1 MYTLQDVHKQFAES
15 FPVNEIRPFAYLLS
29 KRIQEGHI
37 CIAVKDVLNNPEIP
51 YEVTSLP
58 DLNAM
63 KSMVSDFKNANT
75 PFVLH
80 DDNLYFQRYFKYET
94 DILRLVGEKIES
106 GKSSVDQRKEQIEKC
121 RSIIN
126 ELQADHTLTGL
137 DDAEKVDWQL
147 VAAIRSLLHDFSII
161 TGGPGTGKTKTLSK
175 ILRILYAIQPDAKIA
190 LAAPTGKASM
200 RMFES
205 LRDSAKEFPS
215 EIVEKIN
222 QLQPSTIHVLL
233 GYVKDSIYFKYNS
246 DNRLPHDWIIVDE
259 ASMIDVPMFA
269 KLMGALGEQ
278 TRIILLGDKD
288 QLASVEAGSLL
299 GDLCQPMKRTN
310 HLSPADAEW
319 INTFIV
325 ESERKISQ
333 PFISSNNHLLADH
346 ITELKLSHR
355 FRALGEIGVLSRLII
370 GNKQQELE
378 KMIDNTSSP
387 EIAFDQEYSA
397 GLLEAFVQGY
407 EAYLSETN
415 IKEALK
421 KFNQLRVLVTVKEG
435 KGGLYEINKKIE
447 TILQQ
452 KRKINK
458 DKEFYINRPVI
469 ITRNNYE
476 LGLLNGDVGIIRPDK
491 EKQPRVWFEDGESP
505 EGVRGILPA
514 YINDCETVFAMTIHK
529 SQGSEFDNVMV
540 VLPDDNENK
549 LLTGELIY
557 TGVTRAKKSVIVQ
570 GKKETILTGAAKTV
584 QRGSGIQTRIN
595 IKQD

>member
-1 MYTLQDVHKQFAES
+1 MYTIQDIHKQFAES
-15 FPVNEIRPFAYLLS
+15 FPVNDIRPFAYLLS

-37 CIAVKDVLNNPEIP
+37 CISVKDVLNSTEIP
-51 YEVTSLP
+51 YEVKSLP
-58 DLNAM
+58 DFNAM
-63 KSMVSDFKNANT
+63 KSMVSDSNNANT

-94 DILRLVGEKIES
+94 AIIQLIREKIDS
-106 GKSSVDQRKEQIEKC
+106 GKSYVNHRKAQIEKC
-121 RSIIN
+121 RSVIN
-126 ELQADHTLTGL
+126 ELQADHSLSGL
-137 DDAEKVDWQL
+137 DEAEKVDWQL
-147 VAAIRSLLHDFSII
+147 VAAIRSLLHNFSII

-175 ILRILYAIQPDAKIA
+175 ILRILYTIHPDAKIV

-205 LRDSAKEFPS
+205 LRESTKDFPS
-215 EIVEKIN
+215 DVVEKIN
-222 QLQPSTIHVLL
+222 QLEPSTIHKLL

-246 DNRLPHDWIIVDE
+246 ENRLTHDWVIVDE

-269 KLMGALGEQ
+269 KLMGALGEH

-299 GDLCQPMKRTN
+299 GDLCEPMKRTN

-319 INTFIV
+319 INTFIS

-333 PFISSNNHLLADH
+333 SFISSGNHLLADH

-370 GNKQQELE
+370 GNKQEELE
-378 KMIDNTSSP
+378 KMIDSPSSP
-387 EIAFDQEYSA
+387 EITFDQEYNA
-397 GLLEAFVQGY
+397 DLLEDFVQGY
-407 EAYLSETN
+407 EDYLEERD

-421 KFNQLRVLVTVKEG
+421 KFNQLRILVTVREG
-435 KGGLYEINKKIE
+435 KRGLYEINKKIE
-447 TILQQ
+447 NILQQ

-458 DKEFYINRPVI
+458 DKEFYLNRPVI

-476 LGLLNGDVGIIRPDK
+476 QELLNGDVGIVRPNKDN
-491 EKQPRVWFEDGESP
+491 QLRVWIEDSKKP
-505 EGVRGILPA
+505 EGVRDVLPA

-540 VLPDDNENK
+540 VLPDDKENK

-557 TGVTRAKKSVIVQ
+557 TGITRAKNRVIVQ
-570 GKKETILTGAAKTV
+570 GKKETLLVGAAKTV
-584 QRGSGIQTRIN
+584 QRGSGIQMRI
-595 IKQD
+595 KD